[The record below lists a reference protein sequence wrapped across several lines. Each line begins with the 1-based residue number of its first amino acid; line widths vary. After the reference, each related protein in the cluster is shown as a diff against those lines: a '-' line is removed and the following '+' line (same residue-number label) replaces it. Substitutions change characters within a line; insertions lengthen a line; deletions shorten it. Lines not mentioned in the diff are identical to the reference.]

1 MLKSAMKAKSILAA
15 FTVISM
21 GGVSVALAENATA
34 ASTEKAAAPAAETM
48 KVFIVTAKGG
58 G

>member
-1 MLKSAMKAKSILAA
+1 MKVKSILTA
-15 FTVISM
+15 FAVISM
-21 GGVSVALAENATA
+21 GGSSVALAEVAPA
-34 ASTEKAAAPAAETM
+34 ASTEKAAASAVETM